1 MLDIILYA
9 NQKKQELFCINLTK
23 IEQYLKNIILIYFDC
38 FVKVAKKI
46 IVTKIAY
53 LVENFLYNK
62 NILDY
67 EQIRN
72 RKQRLAINTIPNL
85 IYNTQ
90 IVKNRD
96 NIVLPTYIVIY
107 PEFARNL
114 SGIHPEFTS
123 NFPVD

>member
-1 MLDIILYA
+1 MRKHRDQY
-9 NQKKQELFCINLTK
+9 
-23 IEQYLKNIILIYFDC
+23 YLKNIILIYFDY

-72 RKQRLAINTIPNL
+72 RKQRLA
-85 IYNTQ
+85 
-90 IVKNRD
+90 
-96 NIVLPTYIVIY
+96 
-107 PEFARNL
+107 
-114 SGIHPEFTS
+114 
-123 NFPVD
+123 